1 MSWQNIQGHDV
12 HRRAFAH
19 AIERARLAHAYL
31 FTGPSGIGKRLFAR
45 EFAKA
50 LLCEQPSADLAAC
63 DRCEA
68 CTLVDADTHPD
79 FFAVARPAD
88 MNEMPIAVLRELCR
102 GFSLK
107 SARGRGKV
115 ALLDDADDLNDQ
127 AANCFLKTLEE
138 PPPRSVFF
146 LIGTNPERQLATI
159 VSRCQVVRF
168 APLSDAVVGE
178 ILKRQGVT
186 DARMLARLVRLGR
199 GSPGQALALADA
211 KLWDFRKELLDGLL
225 QPRLDSVSLAK
236 KLMEFVEDAGKEVAT
251 HRRRANQVLRL
262 LIEFFDDT
270 LAVCL
275 GAAPRLGDP
284 EEMATLRKLA
294 ERVDPEK
301 LLEILERCLEAD
313 AQTDRY
319 IQLVLVLEGL
329 MDALGVALTA
339 K

>member
-1 MSWQNIQGHDV
+1 MSWQNVQGHDF

-19 AIERARLAHAYL
+19 ALERGRLAHAYL
-31 FTGPSGIGKRLFAR
+31 FTGPGGIGKRLFAR
-45 EFAKA
+45 ELAKA

-63 DRCEA
+63 DQCEA
-68 CTLVDADTHPD
+68 CTLVDANTHPD
-79 FFAVARPAD
+79 FFAVARPEEK
-88 MNEMPIAVLRELCR
+88 NEMPIAVMRELCQ

-107 SARGRGKV
+107 PARGRGKV
-115 ALLDDADDLNDQ
+115 ALLDDADDLNGPS
-127 AANCFLKTLEE
+127 ANCFLKTLEE

-146 LIGTNPERQLATI
+146 LVGTHPERQLATI

-168 APLSDAVVGE
+168 APLSDAIVGD
-178 ILKRQGVT
+178 ILKQQGIS

-211 KLWDFRKELLDGLL
+211 KLWEFRTELLAGLV
-225 QPRLDSVSLAK
+225 QPRLDSVALAK
-236 KLMEFVEDAGKEVAT
+236 KLREFVEDAGKESAAQ
-251 HRRRANQVLRL
+251 RRRTNQVLRL

-275 GAAPRLGDP
+275 GATPRLGDP
-284 EEMATLRKLA
+284 EEMNTLRKLA
-294 ERVDPEK
+294 DRVDPEK
-301 LLEILERCLEAD
+301 LLEILERCLTAD

-329 MDALGVALTA
+329 VDALGVAL